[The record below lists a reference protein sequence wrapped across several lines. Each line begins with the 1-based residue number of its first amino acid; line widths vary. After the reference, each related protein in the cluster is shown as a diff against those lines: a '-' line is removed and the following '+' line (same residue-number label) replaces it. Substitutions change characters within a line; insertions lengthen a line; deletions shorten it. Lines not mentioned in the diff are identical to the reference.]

1 MINRIMGF
9 FMSYLL
15 GLDPSRMPP
24 WGVARR
30 VGEGVE
36 DAEAVTVLVV
46 VTTEARMEDM
56 AERFRQVGRGLRK
69 VDHAVCRVVRES
81 EERLCRCVQH
91 RQKNIGSAHEDG
103 GGEECPT
110 TKALQTDGE
119 VLDTCRWRRPVLVPC
134 CCEGGELLHFELG
147 VVRLCPV
154 GCANGGGQYK

>member
-1 MINRIMGF
+1 MIMMPAWMINRIMGF
-9 FMSYLL
+9 FRSYLL
-15 GLDPSRMPP
+15 GLDPSKMPP

-119 VLDTCRWRRPVLVPC
+119 VFDTCRWRRPEIGRAHV
-134 CCEGGELLHFELG
+134 
-147 VVRLCPV
+147 
-154 GCANGGGQYK
+154 